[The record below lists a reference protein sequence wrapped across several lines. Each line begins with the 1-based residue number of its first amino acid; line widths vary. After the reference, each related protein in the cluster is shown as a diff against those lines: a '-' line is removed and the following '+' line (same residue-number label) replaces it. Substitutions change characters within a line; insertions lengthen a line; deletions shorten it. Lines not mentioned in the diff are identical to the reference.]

1 MSSMLDQTVRHL
13 KTIAKLD
20 AQILAKMAAM
30 EDERSSD
37 ARVDAMSVGV
47 GVGTKL
53 DALSALMMTQNT
65 LLSDLKTVMTT
76 NNTLTTATNTKL
88 DTANGHLADLKTKAD
103 ATNTKLD
110 TMNTRLN
117 DGLRVQIVK
126 ILG

>member
-30 EDERSSD
+30 EDDRSSD
-37 ARVDAMSVGV
+37 ARVDTMSV

-88 DTANGHLADLKTKAD
+88 DTANGHLVDLKTMAD
-103 ATNTKLD
+103 A
-110 TMNTRLN
+110 RSSI
-117 DGLRVQIVK
+117 R
-126 ILG
+126 